1 MQEDY
6 KTIQVPREKE
16 NVISVSKIDLSI
28 VEEGK
33 INLKQLMI
41 KKFITTILVR
51 IDSKWIQITKK
62 IVGWIN
68 AAQLIGVF

>member
-33 INLKQLMI
+33 INL
-41 KKFITTILVR
+41 
-51 IDSKWIQITKK
+51 
-62 IVGWIN
+62 
-68 AAQLIGVF
+68 